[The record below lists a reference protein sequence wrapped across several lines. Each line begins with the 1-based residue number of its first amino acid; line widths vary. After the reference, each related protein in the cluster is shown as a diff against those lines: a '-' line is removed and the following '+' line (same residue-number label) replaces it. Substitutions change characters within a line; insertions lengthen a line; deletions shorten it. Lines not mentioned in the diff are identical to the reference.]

1 MFLLGRFR
9 YRPELISAITALKE
23 LGFTDDTMDLFSREP
38 VQLKAGILDRPSK
51 MSLASVIGAATVG
64 GLATAF
70 VYWAQNNYELVTGGM
85 PTFSW
90 WATGVI
96 SFETTMLGAVL
107 ATFSY
112 YLWESARDRRNMR
125 DAPVPQ
131 LDPNTMVL
139 RVHCSEADAVAAE
152 AILSHAGALEIVHHG
167 REAVPV

>member
-1 MFLLGRFR
+1 MYLLGRFR
-9 YRPELISAITALKE
+9 YRPELIAAIRALKE
-23 LGFTDDTMDLFSREP
+23 QGFTADEIDLFSREP
-38 VQLKAGILDRPSK
+38 VELKAGILDRPSR

-70 VYWAQNNYELVTGGM
+70 VCWAQHNYELITGGM

-107 ATFSY
+107 TTFGY
-112 YLWESARDRRNMR
+112 YLWESARVRRNMR
-125 DAPVPQ
+125 GAPLPE

-139 RVHCSEADAVAAE
+139 RLRCSEAQAVTAE
-152 AILSHAGALEIVHHG
+152 SILSYAGALEIVHHG
-167 REAVPV
+167 REAVPA

>member
-23 LGFTDDTMDLFSREP
+23 LGFTDEQMDLFSREP
-38 VQLKAGILDRPSK
+38 VQLKAGVLDRPSK

-96 SFETTMLGAVL
+96 SFEMTMLGAVL
-107 ATFSY
+107 ATFGY
-112 YLWESARDRRNMR
+112 YLWESARVRKNMQG
-125 DAPVPQ
+125 APVPQ

-139 RVHCSEADAVAAE
+139 RLRCSEAESVAAE

-167 REAVPV
+167 RVAVMV